1 MREVTDV
8 QELRLQQLED
18 ISTSLFEGQYKL
30 GRALTDQRKQ
40 LSAIETRLD
49 RIENRMDSLETR
61 LDRIENRMDSLEN
74 RMDSLENRMT
84 GIEIRM
90 ETVESQ
96 IANLTELVTLA
107 LDDLAFIKNNI
118 RPRT

>member
-1 MREVTDV
+1 MQEVADV

-40 LSAIETRLD
+40 LLAIESRLGK
-49 RIENRMDSLETR
+49 IEQRMDSLETR
-61 LDRIENRMDSLEN
+61 MDSLETRMDSLDS
-74 RMDSLENRMT
+74 RMD
-84 GIEIRM
+84 GIEIRLESV
-90 ETVESQ
+90 ETQ

-107 LDDLAFIKNNI
+107 LDDLAFIKNHLSS
-118 RPRT
+118 RT